1 MSRRPVRAFRST
13 GEPGWRRCFPLVFAL
28 LLLLLLPMVAQAQGG
43 GGPDSVN
50 LSWTAPGDDGAIGT
64 ATLYDLRISLAP
76 ITAGNWNTASSVPGL
91 PAPLISGTL
100 QNTIVRALSR
110 DTVYYF
116 GIRSE
121 DDEGNWSAVSN
132 VLRWDWVID
141 AAPPAAPAGVAASRQ
156 DPNVRVAWSA
166 NSEPDLQGYSVYRA
180 QVAGGPFTRLT
191 GSLLSGTQYVDA
203 NLPGGATRL
212 WYRVT
217 ASDLSG
223 NESAQSAV
231 SSVDLTNGAAA
242 AADWA
247 LSPGYP
253 NPSRNG
259 QSVCIPIVIPA
270 AGPEGAVL
278 DVVDAGGRRI
288 RRIELSSAA
297 TCATGVLWDGRNDSG
312 REVAPGIYRAWLI
325 TGDRRE
331 HVKLV
336 RQP

>member
-1 MSRRPVRAFRST
+1 MKRRPVRAFRST
-13 GEPGWRRCFPLVFAL
+13 GEPGWRRCFPLLFAL
-28 LLLLLLPMVAQAQGG
+28 LLLLLLPIVAQAQGG
-43 GGPDSVN
+43 GGADSVS

-64 ATLYDLRISLAP
+64 ATLYDLRIALSP
-76 ITAGNWNTASSVPGL
+76 ISAGNWDTASSVPGL
-91 PAPLISGTL
+91 PAPLISGTP
-100 QNTIVRALSR
+100 QNTLVRGLSR

-116 GIRSE
+116 ALRSQ
-121 DDEGNWSAVSN
+121 DDEGNWSSVSN

-141 AAPPAAPAGVAASRQ
+141 AAPPAAPAGVSATRQ
-156 DPNVRVAWSA
+156 DPGVRVGWSA
-166 NSEPDLQGYSVYRA
+166 NSEADLQGYSVYRA
-180 QVAGGPFTRLT
+180 EIAGGPYTRLT

-231 SSVDLTNGAAA
+231 SSVDLTNAAA
-242 AADWA
+242 TADWT

-253 NPSRNG
+253 NPSRAG
-259 QSVCIPIVIPA
+259 QPVCIPVVIPA
-270 AGPEGAVL
+270 AGAEGATI
-278 DVVDAGGRRI
+278 DVVDAAGRRV
-288 RRIELSSAA
+288 RRIELGSAA
-297 TCATGVLWDGRNDSG
+297 TCASGVVWDGRNDSG

-325 TGDRRE
+325 AGDRRE